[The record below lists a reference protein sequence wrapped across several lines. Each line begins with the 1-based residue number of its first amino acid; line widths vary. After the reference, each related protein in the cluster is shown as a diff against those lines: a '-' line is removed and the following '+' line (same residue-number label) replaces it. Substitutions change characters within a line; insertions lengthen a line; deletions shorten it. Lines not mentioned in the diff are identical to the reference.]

1 MLGDDPDG
9 LKILTCMLHCAEMS
23 YDMYKNKGISD
34 KIFADTMKC
43 FTRFII

>member
-9 LKILTCMLHCAEMS
+9 LKILTCMLHCAEKS
-23 YDMYKNKGISD
+23 YDMYKNKGIID
-34 KIFADTMKC
+34 KIFADPMKC